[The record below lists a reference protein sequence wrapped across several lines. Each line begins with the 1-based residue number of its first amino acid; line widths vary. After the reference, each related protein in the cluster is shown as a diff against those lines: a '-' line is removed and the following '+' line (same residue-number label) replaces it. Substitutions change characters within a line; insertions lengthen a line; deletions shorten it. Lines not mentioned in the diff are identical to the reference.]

1 MQFSSAR
8 AWEGD
13 QEELLL
19 DVRLLAVSKKNP
31 NSL

>member
-1 MQFSSAR
+1 MQFSLLAR

-19 DVRLLAVSKKNP
+19 DVRLLTVS
-31 NSL
+31 